1 MRLVWLEL
9 RDFRS
14 YEALSF
20 RPDPGVNVLVG
31 ANGAGKTSVLEA
43 IGYLATLASFR
54 RSPEASMVREGA
66 ETAITRGEFATAVG
80 GTVIEV
86 ETPQAGRRRVLLNGK
101 RAQSRADVAAAATVV
116 AFLPDD
122 LDLVKRGPAYRRE
135 YLDDV
140 AAQAWPAAASEQ
152 ADYER
157 ALRQRNALLRQEG
170 RRADGPTLDVW
181 DDRVSGFG
189 AKILGRRLAVANLL
203 EPEIAG
209 LYREMGDGG
218 ERFSWQYDS
227 AGLGIIDASTTGEA
241 LLVPLRE
248 AIAAA
253 RSTDLDRR
261 TTTVGPHR
269 DDLQMSLD
277 GRDARTRAS
286 QGEQRSIALG
296 MRVAAFRVLS
306 DRRGTPPVLLLDDV
320 FSELDADRGQR
331 LVGHLPDAQVFVTSA
346 RSEEV
351 PMVGER
357 WQVAGGQVIAA

>member
-1 MRLVWLEL
+1 VQLIWLDL

-14 YEALSF
+14 YASLKF
-20 RPDPGVNVLVG
+20 RPEPGVNVLVG
-31 ANGAGKTSVLEA
+31 PNGAGKTSVLEA

-54 RSPEASMVREGA
+54 RAPEASLVREGA
-66 ETAITRGEFATAVG
+66 EAAIVRGEFFSGVG
-80 GTVIEV
+80 GTVVEI
-86 ETPQAGRRRVLLNGK
+86 ETPGAGRRRVLLNGK
-101 RAQSRADVAAAATVV
+101 RAQGRAEVASATTVV

-140 AAQAWPAAASEQ
+140 AAQAWPAAGAEQ

-157 ALRQRNALLRQEG
+157 ALRQRNALLRKEG

-181 DDRVSGFG
+181 DDRVSILG
-189 AKILGRRLAVANLL
+189 AKILERRLAAAALL
-203 EPEIAG
+203 EPEIAD
-209 LYREMGDGG
+209 LYLELGEGR
-218 ERFSWQYDS
+218 ERFSWKYLSS
-227 AGLGIIDASTTGEA
+227 ALGTLVAPAAGEE
-241 LLVPLRE
+241 LVEPLRN
-248 AIAAA
+248 AIATA
-253 RSTDLDRR
+253 RNDDLDRR

-269 DDLQMSLD
+269 DDLEMSL
-277 GRDARTRAS
+277 GSRDARTRAS

-296 MRVAAFRVLS
+296 LRLAAFRVLA
-306 DRRGTPPVLLLDDV
+306 DRRGSPPVLLLDDV

-351 PMVGER
+351 PMVGAR
-357 WQVAGGQVIAA
+357 WRVDDGEVTAA